1 MRIDRAGPTALGLL
15 LLALAVPPASA
26 RAQQPQP
33 RAGVQ
38 FASFDVGIGAVVPE
52 DASAGLSYGVGF
64 DLANF
69 PLRGGSTRLGF
80 RFWSATDEAA
90 GVDVDDGLLELL
102 AKAHLG
108 KGRVRGYA
116 GLGLGLHFFSA
127 RLAEMPE
134 VKDGRDGFRPGLEVL
149 LGAETAVGRDRFL
162 AAFVEARG
170 SVVSRPRHAI
180 AQAGLRVRF
189 DRLGGR

>member
-1 MRIDRAGPTALGLL
+1 MRIERVDRTGPTALGLL
-15 LLALAVPPASA
+15 LLALTVPDAA
-26 RAQQPQP
+26 RAQQP
-33 RAGVQ
+33 RTGVQ
-38 FASFDVGIGAVVPE
+38 FASFDVGIGAVKPE

-90 GVDVDDGLLELL
+90 GVDIDDGLLELL
-102 AKAHLG
+102 AKAHVG
-108 KGRVRGYA
+108 EGRVRGYA

-149 LGAETAVGRDRFL
+149 LGVETAVGRDRFL

-170 SVVSRPRHAI
+170 SIVSRPRHAI
-180 AQAGLRVRF
+180 VHAGLRVRF
-189 DRLGGR
+189 DRLSGG